1 MRKFP
6 LIASSYGIIGVA
18 LGAFGAHGLEARLQA
33 NDRIETWETATL
45 YLFVHVLVLLIVP
58 LWNDRKP
65 DSCFTVAGWCFVIG
79 VFVFSGS
86 LYVLSL
92 SNITKLGMIAPI
104 GGVSFLVGWGA
115 LLKGFLK
122 K

>member
-1 MRKFP
+1 MQKFL
-6 LIASSYGIIGVA
+6 LIASMYGFIGVA

-45 YLFVHVLVLLIVP
+45 YLFVHVLALLIVV

-65 DSCFTVAGWCFVIG
+65 DRSFIVTGWCFVVG

-92 SNITKLGMIAPI
+92 WNITKLGMIAPI

-115 LLKGFLK
+115 LFKGFLRR
-122 K
+122 

>member
-1 MRKFP
+1 M
-6 LIASSYGIIGVA
+6 YGFVGVA

-45 YLFVHVLVLLIVP
+45 YLFVHVLALLIVVH
-58 LWNDRKP
+58 WNDRKP
-65 DSCFTVAGWCFVIG
+65 DRSFIVAGWCFVVG

-104 GGVSFLVGWGA
+104 GGVSFLVGWGS
-115 LLKGFLK
+115 LFKGFLRK
-122 K
+122 